1 MHPHLLASFLRRTD
15 NPSSLHPPEGL
26 PETKFRASLLG
37 IDQIM
42 GCDGQN
48 GHGFCGL
55 PHPKIRAEPLSAAR
69 RFLYGRVEQGFHY
82 QPH

>member
-1 MHPHLLASFLRRTD
+1 
-15 NPSSLHPPEGL
+15 
-26 PETKFRASLLG
+26 
-37 IDQIM
+37 M